1 MADNIFNPINNFT
14 NNPSLTPLTGSV
26 KIDYSI
32 NGTIID
38 STTNAF
44 LTGAKI
50 KTSIINSTKTD
61 KQGNFTIKGKTT
73 TDEFININ
81 VSLKGYNALD
91 INPYTGNGKIKSDL
105 GVIQLTPIKKNL
117 EQDKDLK

>member
-14 NNPSLTPLTGSV
+14 NSPSLTPLTGSV

-44 LTGAKI
+44 LIGAKI
-50 KTSIINSTKTD
+50 KTSIINK
-61 KQGNFTIKGKTT
+61 
-73 TDEFININ
+73 
-81 VSLKGYNALD
+81 
-91 INPYTGNGKIKSDL
+91 
-105 GVIQLTPIKKNL
+105 
-117 EQDKDLK
+117 